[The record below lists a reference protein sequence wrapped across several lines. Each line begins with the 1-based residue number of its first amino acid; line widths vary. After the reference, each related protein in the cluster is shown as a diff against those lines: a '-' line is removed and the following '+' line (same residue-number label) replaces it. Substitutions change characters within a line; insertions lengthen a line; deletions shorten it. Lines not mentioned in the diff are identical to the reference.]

1 MKITQ
6 NPEVMLPIIKERLDA
21 LQKLKSRKRGAF
33 KSKCTRYSE
42 VIFILKDQY
51 GASYQE
57 IALYLWKHH
66 RFKVTRENLCYFY
79 LKIRSESERVKESE
93 SPDYWGDAGQV

>member
-1 MKITQ
+1 MENTEKL
-6 NPEVMLPIIKERLDA
+6 LPIIKERLDT

-42 VIFILKDQY
+42 TIFILKDQY
-51 GASYQE
+51 GASYQD

-79 LKIRSESERVKESE
+79 QKICREADLAKQTEM
-93 SPDYWGDAGQV
+93 PNFWGDAGQI